1 MDNTN
6 IKLIRLQTGEDVIA
20 DMAMSDNE
28 DIVTLNNPMHV
39 IFKRTPTG
47 RVIMMM
53 MPWLPLEIIDQNSAN
68 IYTAD
73 ILTVLEPK
81 ESLVEYYGDVVEASL
96 DTMKEDTTIRDR
108 TTEYDNGSLE
118 IEELDFEDGEEE
130 IPLYSDF
137 QETKNKLH

>member
-118 IEELDFEDGEEE
+118 VEELDFEDGEEE